1 MQQIEA
7 APEEEKLMQEAIQE
21 AGRLL
26 YESDSASA
34 AVVETVQS
42 ATEPGQGV
50 GVAAAEVVIAVDQK
64 MDLPED
70 FIIPMLEA
78 VLPLV
83 AEMAEAAGVE
93 GSEESA
99 DGALVHAIK
108 EIAAE
113 YEIDP
118 AQLQELMAEVGPD
131 EAMQHAQKFEKH
143 MTGGQGVPQ
152 MA

>member
-1 MQQIEA
+1 
-7 APEEEKLMQEAIQE
+7 MQEAIQE

-34 AVVETVQS
+34 AIVETIQS
-42 ATEPGQGV
+42 AAEPGQGV
-50 GVAAAEVVIAVDQK
+50 GVAAAEVVVTVDQK

-70 FIIPMLEA
+70 FIIPVLEA

-83 AEMAEAAGVE
+83 AEMAEAAGVT
-93 GSEESA
+93 GSEDSA

-108 EIAAE
+108 EIASE
-113 YEIDP
+113 YDIDP
-118 AQLQELMAEVGPD
+118 EQIQELMSVVGPD
-131 EAMQHAQKFEKH
+131 EAMQHAQRFEKH